1 MGILTAAI
9 DEMAA
14 EFDRL
19 KVEILDLLKRKP
31 ETAVEADN
39 ALAYND
45 ELATTST
52 IIVNEGR
59 AVATTHSTD
68 YQNPHDVTAEGVGGL
83 NSATVDASLANRIPE
98 GILPIAR
105 YGALSGAAI
114 PVSSTGLTVMWT
126 AEVHAVMMGRY
137 RPVAPQT
144 VTLLPN
150 TTYNV
155 YLRYNGT
162 KTSYLVT
169 TDELAETTTSMYLG
183 RIVTGASAVTS
194 NTVTRVTRIDT
205 FRVTATPSGSALP
218 VTVGTPNIPD
228 TKLANGWF

>member
-31 ETAVEADN
+31 QTVEEADN
-39 ALAYND
+39 ALAYD
-45 ELATTST
+45 DGTTTST
-52 IIVNEGR
+52 IIVSDGR
-59 AVATTHSTD
+59 AVATAHATN
-68 YQNPHDVTAEGVGGL
+68 YLNPHGVTAEGVGGL

-137 RPVAPQT
+137 RPAPVYS
-144 VTLLPN
+144 VTLQPN

-169 TDELAETTTSMYLG
+169 TDDLAETTTSMYLG
-183 RIVTGASAVTS
+183 RIITGASAVTS

-205 FRVTATPSGSALP
+205 YRVTATPSGSALP